1 MPTSSNPPPPEAVSD
16 ETARDVVRSVNRL
29 SRALE
34 RYNEKDGIRRREREP
49 SEPSEPYRIPEIR
62 YNETIDPPRLPR
74 NVSWHERVRVKKIS
88 LPAATGWSLLGYV
101 VIEVIQALLAGHL
114 HFW

>member
-1 MPTSSNPPPPEAVSD
+1 MVSSSNPPEHHTNISD

-34 RYNEKDGIRRREREP
+34 RYNEQGGIRRREP
-49 SEPSEPYRIPEIR
+49 SEPSVAYPPTTIH

-74 NVSWHERVRVKKIS
+74 NLSWHEKVREKKVS

-101 VIEVIQALLAGHL
+101 VIEVIQALLAGRIHP
-114 HFW
+114 W